1 MPTMNFLPSLPALAA
16 YLAGVVVI
24 VITPGPDMTYFL
36 GRTVSLG
43 VLAGIAAMLGA
54 VTGLL
59 VHSTL
64 VAFGL
69 SALVIAS
76 PTLFTAVKL
85 AGAAYLAWL
94 AIDAIRHGS
103 ALNVEKAR
111 GRETRLGR
119 VWLQGLGI
127 NLLNPKIV
135 LFFMT
140 FLPQFVSA
148 GDPNAPQKL
157 LFLGVLFSVVTIP
170 LTLPMILAA
179 SAITG
184 YVRSNRRIARAIDY
198 LFAGVF
204 GAFAVRILLT
214 ERV

>member
-1 MPTMNFLPSLPALAA
+1 MDFLPSIPALAG
-16 YLAGVVVI
+16 YLAGVMVI
-24 VITPGPDMTYFL
+24 VVTPGPDMTYFL

-43 VLAGIAAMLGA
+43 VVAGIAAMLGA

-69 SALVIAS
+69 SALVVAS
-76 PTLFTAVKL
+76 PTLFTLVKL

-94 AIDAIRHGS
+94 AIDAIRRGS
-103 ALNVEKAR
+103 ALNVERSRAGDR
-111 GRETRLGR
+111 SLPR
-119 VWLQGLGI
+119 VWLQGLAI

-157 LFLGVLFSVVTIP
+157 LFLGILFSVVTIP
-170 LTLPMILAA
+170 LTLPMIFAA

-184 YVRSNRRIARAIDY
+184 YVRDNRHIARAIDY

>member
-1 MPTMNFLPSLPALAA
+1 MDFLPSLPALAA
-16 YLAGVVVI
+16 YLAGVLVI

-43 VLAGIAAMLGA
+43 TIAGIAAMLGA
-54 VTGLL
+54 VCGLL

-76 PTLFTAVKL
+76 PALFTFVKL

-94 AIDAIRHGS
+94 AFDAIRHGS
-103 ALNVEKAR
+103 ALNVDRSRAKDA
-111 GRETRLGR
+111 RLGR

-140 FLPQFVSA
+140 FLPQFVSV

-157 LFLGVLFSVVTIP
+157 LFLGVLFSVVTVP
-170 LTLPMILAA
+170 LTLPMIFAA
-179 SAITG
+179 GAITG
-184 YVRSNRRIARAIDY
+184 YVRSNARIARAIDY

-204 GAFAVRILLT
+204 GAFAVKILLT